1 MTVVY
6 SEEQIIAEVPGLD
19 RTLLVRFIEA
29 RIVIP
34 VERAG
39 TAGLGFLPV
48 EAARLRLACDLCES
62 FELEDDALGVIMTL
76 VDRMHVLRA
85 DLRAVLEAVESLP
98 DDHREHVRQHLTGLR
113 AR

>member
-34 VERAG
+34 VERAW
-39 TAGLGFLPV
+39 
-48 EAARLRLACDLCES
+48 
-62 FELEDDALGVIMTL
+62 
-76 VDRMHVLRA
+76 
-85 DLRAVLEAVESLP
+85 SL
-98 DDHREHVRQHLTGLR
+98 
-113 AR
+113 